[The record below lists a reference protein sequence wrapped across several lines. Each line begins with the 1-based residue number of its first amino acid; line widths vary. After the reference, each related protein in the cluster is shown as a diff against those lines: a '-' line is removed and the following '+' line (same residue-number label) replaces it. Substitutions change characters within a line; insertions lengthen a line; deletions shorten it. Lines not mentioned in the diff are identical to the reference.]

1 MVQKSGRR
9 LSGHQRRQLLQ
20 SSYPSPRLRERVLEP
35 DFAPGTLPKPGSP
48 VNLRQPQPRSR
59 SRRPRNQ
66 RPPLQSPYNW
76 RTRQRVRVKA
86 ERRFPSHQG
95 RPASGSKQSVQSS
108 PHPWVFFWL
117 SLLRLM
123 ILGVGVAAIAGTLLS
138 IWNPAS
144 QIGRSNAPG
153 QTTQAN
159 AVAPVAEEAPNP
171 MQPILDPNQEMTAV
185 KQQIQALAAAQPGL
199 TPGLFLMNL
208 DTGAHLNLA
217 GAEAFPAASMIK
229 VPVLIAFFQDVDAG
243 KLSLDEELVMRP
255 DLIASESGEMQYQDP
270 GTKFSALE
278 TATLMIVI
286 SDNTATNMLIDR
298 LGGIEQ
304 LNQRF
309 RSWGLT
315 QTVIRN
321 PLPDLEGT
329 NTTSPQELAMLMARV
344 SKGELVTLRSRDR
357 MLDIMGQTVTDTLL
371 PQGLGAEATIAHKTG
386 DIGSLVG
393 DVGLIDMP
401 NGQRYVAA
409 AMVKRPHNDP
419 RAQELIRKISRLT
432 YQSQIQAPPS
442 PATAAN

>member
-1 MVQKSGRR
+1 
-9 LSGHQRRQLLQ
+9 
-20 SSYPSPRLRERVLEP
+20 
-35 DFAPGTLPKPGSP
+35 
-48 VNLRQPQPRSR
+48 
-59 SRRPRNQ
+59 
-66 RPPLQSPYNW
+66 
-76 RTRQRVRVKA
+76 
-86 ERRFPSHQG
+86 
-95 RPASGSKQSVQSS
+95 
-108 PHPWVFFWL
+108 
-117 SLLRLM
+117 M